1 MRLYARESLI
11 KALNHEDIFKATAH
25 GMKFYKDLFG
35 KPYAFNKYDQVFVP
49 ELNYGG
55 MENVACVTLAERL
68 LHRDEEITI
77 NKKMDTYIVV
87 LHELAHQWFGNL
99 VTMKWWNDLWLNES
113 FATYMSYMAL
123 SDFKGTG
130 DDFFSYAWL
139 GFLESKFGGIQD
151 DVLQTTHPV
160 CSEIATAEQ
169 ADSAFDGISYGKGA
183 SYLKQ
188 VHSIFGKETLKK
200 ALNIY
205 FTKYAWKNVDLGDF
219 ISSLQEAYDT
229 QHEGGKIMGKD
240 FAISGWSDTWLKTS
254 GVNLLEGI
262 AKYGNNSNIEKFT
275 IKQTIDTKVGKSRL
289 RKQKLS
295 VVFYELDKD
304 DKFVEHVVKDIV
316 LSDSQELNEVKVNIT
331 QPIKAF
337 QLNYGDLTYAKVRF
351 DSTTL

>member
-130 DDFFSYAWL
+130 DDFYSYAWL
-139 GFLESKFGGIQD
+139 GFLESKFGGI
-151 DVLQTTHPV
+151 
-160 CSEIATAEQ
+160 
-169 ADSAFDGISYGKGA
+169 
-183 SYLKQ
+183 
-188 VHSIFGKETLKK
+188 
-200 ALNIY
+200 
-205 FTKYAWKNVDLGDF
+205 
-219 ISSLQEAYDT
+219 
-229 QHEGGKIMGKD
+229 
-240 FAISGWSDTWLKTS
+240 
-254 GVNLLEGI
+254 
-262 AKYGNNSNIEKFT
+262 
-275 IKQTIDTKVGKSRL
+275 
-289 RKQKLS
+289 
-295 VVFYELDKD
+295 
-304 DKFVEHVVKDIV
+304 
-316 LSDSQELNEVKVNIT
+316 
-331 QPIKAF
+331 
-337 QLNYGDLTYAKVRF
+337 
-351 DSTTL
+351 